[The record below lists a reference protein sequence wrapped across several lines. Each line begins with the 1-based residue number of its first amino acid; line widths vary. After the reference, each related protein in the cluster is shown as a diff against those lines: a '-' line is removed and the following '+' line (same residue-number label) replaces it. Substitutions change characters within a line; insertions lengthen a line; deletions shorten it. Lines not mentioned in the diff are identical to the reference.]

1 MKQTSSASS
10 DSIVMTRS
18 QFASEQIKKLQNFFT
33 ALQSILIVILIGL
46 VSTMMVQIGQIQGT
60 ARVINYAGL
69 VRGATQRLVKLE
81 ITDAP
86 NNNLI
91 QYLDNILTGLK
102 YGTGE
107 YELVRIPDDTYQQ
120 KLDEQVAYWEKLK
133 QEILLV
139 RENGYLKPDV
149 VGMS

>member
-18 QFASEQIKKLQNFFT
+18 QFVSEQIKKLQNFFT

-91 QYLDNILTGLK
+91 Q
-102 YGTGE
+102 
-107 YELVRIPDDTYQQ
+107 
-120 KLDEQVAYWEKLK
+120 
-133 QEILLV
+133 
-139 RENGYLKPDV
+139 
-149 VGMS
+149 